1 MRKKSQKP
9 TIFRLPSRQ
18 QAKVLEIIP
27 IETKGELMVSLL
39 AREVKLEQVCLKRP
53 HLTKLRTLLS
63 QRTTLEAHL
72 LQNRLLL
79 VGITQIQSLVEVK
92 LEMSR
97 VKSRTS
103 RFNLNC
109 LDLL

>member
-79 VGITQIQSLVEVK
+79 VGITQIQSLVK